1 MKLKIRL
8 FMGSVASAV
17 FLLSAPFSGAQQ
29 AQAPIAKTSFSYDS
43 SRETTIQGTVVSYTA
58 VSLSA
63 PIGPHATIRTASGT
77 VDVHLG
83 NASLIK
89 SNGMNLTSGDS
100 VKISGVL
107 QTFGTQSVFLARV
120 LQKGN
125 QVLTLRNA
133 KGMPLLPARTG
144 AVKTRSI
151 LEGAK

>member
-1 MKLKIRL
+1 
-8 FMGSVASAV
+8 
-17 FLLSAPFSGAQQ
+17 
-29 AQAPIAKTSFSYDS
+29 
-43 SRETTIQGTVVSYTA
+43 
-58 VSLSA
+58 
-63 PIGPHATIRTASGT
+63 GPHATIRTASGT

-133 KGMPLLPARTG
+133 KGMPLLPARAG